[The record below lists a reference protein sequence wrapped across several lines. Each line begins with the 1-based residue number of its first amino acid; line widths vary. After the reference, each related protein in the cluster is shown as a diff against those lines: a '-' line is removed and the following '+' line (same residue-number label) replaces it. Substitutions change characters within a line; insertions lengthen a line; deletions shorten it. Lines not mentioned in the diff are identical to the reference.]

1 MLAQRAMTPERW
13 KQVEQL
19 FHDAQAMPPAERA
32 AFVRT
37 ASSDDDIRRE
47 VESLLSEGDAESGL
61 LGYSLTRATLGLTS
75 VGATAGL
82 AGKTLGS
89 YQVQSLLGLG
99 GMGEVYRAR
108 DAKLERDVA
117 IKILPP
123 AFMNDPDRLAR
134 FAREARM
141 LASINHPGIC
151 SIYGIDD
158 ADGMRVLVLELVD
171 GLTLAETLS
180 LRASSGEAGLPVRD
194 AIGIGRQIAEALER
208 EVGSKTGTWGATR
221 SPRQIPLAS
230 AAAER
235 RL

>member
-1 MLAQRAMTPERW
+1 
-13 KQVEQL
+13 
-19 FHDAQAMPPAERA
+19 
-32 AFVRT
+32 
-37 ASSDDDIRRE
+37 
-47 VESLLSEGDAESGL
+47 
-61 LGYSLTRATLGLTS
+61 
-75 VGATAGL
+75 
-82 AGKTLGS
+82 
-89 YQVQSLLGLG
+89 
-99 GMGEVYRAR
+99 
-108 DAKLERDVA
+108 
-117 IKILPP
+117 
-123 AFMNDPDRLAR
+123 
-134 FAREARM
+134 M
-141 LASINHPGIC
+141 LASVNHPGIC